1 MIKIRSE
8 QIVSVALKHGMYY
21 VFFKF
26 QILNLET
33 PKFESQAP
41 MLCVHGTMPS
51 LLIYVELEG

>member
-1 MIKIRSE
+1 
-8 QIVSVALKHGMYY
+8 MYY

-41 MLCVHGTMPS
+41 MLCVHGTVPS